1 MTFVFVMV
9 LMAIVASGDLIV
21 RLVVTVLIHLG
32 VGGHFRLLRVLVPLY
47 TFHPTGMSSSIA
59 KP

>member
-32 VGGHFRLLRVLVPLY
+32 VGGHFRLLRVSTVIHLPSDWNV
-47 TFHPTGMSSSIA
+47 
-59 KP
+59 K